1 MGHSPKYPTRAS
13 VRTSWDPVAKWYSGW
28 VGKKGSLY
36 HRKVAI
42 PTVLGLSNL
51 HPGEHLLDLG
61 CGSGV
66 LAPHVLKRGAG
77 YVGVDASRTL
87 IRLARQ
93 FHGGRAAFLQG
104 DVRRLPDLAELH
116 PESFDV
122 VVFMLSIQDMD
133 PLEEVLRA
141 GSWALKAGGR
151 LVIFMLHPCF
161 RVPRGSGWGVDE
173 KRKLTYRRVER
184 YLGRHQVPMK
194 AYAEV
199 SSANGSTLSFHR
211 PLTSYVNALAEE
223 GLYMDRLEELRD
235 PLTDARPAQPDIPL
249 FVALRARKL
258 GR

>member
-1 MGHSPKYPTRAS
+1 
-13 VRTSWDPVAKWYSGW
+13 
-28 VGKKGSLY
+28 
-36 HRKVAI
+36 
-42 PTVLGLSNL
+42 
-51 HPGEHLLDLG
+51 
-61 CGSGV
+61 
-66 LAPHVLKRGAG
+66 
-77 YVGVDASRTL
+77 
-87 IRLARQ
+87 
-93 FHGGRAAFLQG
+93 
-104 DVRRLPDLAELH
+104 
-116 PESFDV
+116 
-122 VVFMLSIQDMD
+122 MLSIQDMD

-141 GSWALKAGGR
+141 GSWALKASGR

-161 RVPRGSGWGVDE
+161 RVPRGSGWGFDE

-199 SSANGSTLSFHR
+199 SRAKGSTLSFHR

-235 PLTDARPAQPDIPL
+235 PLTDARPAQPDIAL